1 MIIICIID
9 IESVIAYA
17 FQQVV
22 NHTIIHVGLGETII
36 RRCFTVNGIG
46 WSEVDGEKL
55 RIAFFSMS
63 DFNCMCM

>member
-1 MIIICIID
+1 MIMIIICIID

-22 NHTIIHVGLGETII
+22 DHTIIHVGLGETII

-46 WSEVDGEKL
+46 
-55 RIAFFSMS
+55 
-63 DFNCMCM
+63 